1 MGRILIINGSPRAPK
16 SNSKRYAELF
26 MKYCSAE
33 TVYFNLT
40 RRNHRELCEQ
50 MAGYTDVLFVFP
62 LYADAL
68 PVGFLEFLKELETC
82 PPARKPV
89 VSILINCGFLEYTQN
104 AIAIE
109 MMRLYCRKNEYR
121 LGSILELGS
130 GEAILGTPFKYVA
143 VRAIKR
149 LARSVAR
156 GEYRTIQATMPL
168 SKRLFVWASTVYWT
182 AFGRKF
188 GVSKSQMQTMQIE
201 DGRLP
206 DTPPTGA

>member
-1 MGRILIINGSPRAPK
+1 MIINGSPRAPK

-68 PVGFLEFLKELETC
+68 PVGFLEFLKVLESC

-104 AIAIE
+104 EIAIE
-109 MMRLYCRKNEYR
+109 MMRLYCRKNGYR

-130 GEAILGTPFKYVA
+130 GEAILDTPFRFLVGRKL
-143 VRAIKR
+143 RK
-149 LARSVAR
+149 LAGAMAR
-156 GEYRTIQATMPL
+156 GRAVSLQCTMPI
-168 SKRLFVWASTVYWT
+168 SKGMFLRASTTYWT
-182 AFGRKF
+182 RYGQRFGRTAAELD
-188 GVSKSQMQTMQIE
+188 TMDIE
-201 DGRLP
+201 EG
-206 DTPPTGA
+206 T